1 VAEKK
6 ASGEVA
12 VSERAQHL
20 LKVLIERYIQ
30 DGEPVGSRTLSRDSG
45 LDLSPATIRNVMADL
60 EDMGLVASPHT
71 SAGRIPT
78 VSGYRMFV
86 DSLVTLKP
94 LEHEKLK
101 QLESGLYTKADP
113 KILVESASSLLSS
126 LTHMAGLV
134 MIPRR
139 KQLTFRQI
147 EFLPLSSKRVLTIL
161 VTTEGEVHNRVIE
174 VRKAYT
180 PSQLVQFANMLTEN
194 YSGASMEEM
203 HRRLVRE
210 MEQARADMNQIMAQ
224 ALEIA
229 EQAIDSDIASDDYVV
244 AGQTNLMEFNDFS
257 QMNKLRELFDSFTQ
271 KNEILHL
278 LDESMMAEGVQIFI
292 GEESGYRPF
301 DQCSLVTS
309 SYQVDSQVAG
319 VLGVVG
325 PTRMAY
331 DQVIPIVDITAKL
344 LSLAMQS
351 DKES

>member
-1 VAEKK
+1 MAEKK
-6 ASGEVA
+6 ASGEIA
-12 VSERAQHL
+12 VSERAQRL
-20 LKVLIERYIQ
+20 LKILIERYIQ

-94 LEHEKLK
+94 LEQEKLK

-229 EQAIDSDIASDDYVV
+229 EQAIDSDIGSDDYVV

-278 LDESMMAEGVQIFI
+278 LDESMLAEGVQIFI

-344 LSLAMQS
+344 LSMAMQS